1 MGHSLA
7 GFVEVMGVGDSSTQG
22 PHGLEMLSA
31 FIAVH
36 SCTPLVPREG
46 QGQAKG
52 PILQIPCWPALWSQG
67 QGGLG
72 DFSHSL
78 RASHMPSL
86 YTCFGGRGTSV
97 EVRGH
102 LAGGRSLLPLR
113 GSSDTLG
120 SWMANPK
127 PAGRLTAC
135 HRSSLGDFP
144 PEGSVLQSGLS

>member
-1 MGHSLA
+1 
-7 GFVEVMGVGDSSTQG
+7 MGVGGSSTQG
-22 PHGLEMLSA
+22 LHGLEMLSA

-72 DFSHSL
+72 DFSHRL

-86 YTCFGGRGTSV
+86 YICFGGRGTSV
-97 EVRGH
+97 EVRGQSVEVRGH
-102 LAGGRSLLPLR
+102 LAGVRSLLPLR

-120 SWMANPK
+120 S
-127 PAGRLTAC
+127 
-135 HRSSLGDFP
+135 
-144 PEGSVLQSGLS
+144 